1 MVGRPYLLRM
11 SAKKLR
17 TIENGTASFLDELSW
32 RGMVYQHTDGL
43 ADALATKELSAYAGF
58 DPTASSLHVG
68 HLVPVMGLAHLQR
81 AGHRPIALVGGGT
94 GMIGDP
100 SGKTAERQLVS
111 VEEIEE
117 NSRAIGKQLE
127 HFLDFSGAKAARM
140 RDNAVWLRPL
150 KAVEFMRDIG
160 KHFTVNY
167 MLAKDSVKS
176 RIEGGISFT
185 EFSYMLLQAY
195 DFLELHRREGVTLQ
209 IGGSDQWG
217 NITAGLELIRRVE
230 GKTAH
235 ALTMPL
241 VTTASGSKFG
251 KTEAGAVW
259 LDPART
265 SPYRFYQYWIN
276 VDDRDAGKYLRLF
289 TLLPREEIE
298 ALDKLTE
305 SAPEKR
311 GAQQA
316 LAREVTARVHG
327 NEAAQL
333 AEEVSKVLFGK
344 ADPKALTEPVLR
356 ALSEEVPFAEKSE
369 TSGVLDALVALKLA
383 ASKSAARRLVEQGGV
398 YVNGERV
405 SADTDLASTKPLAG
419 GYHLLRKG
427 ARDYGLIRGGTKK

>member
-1 MVGRPYLLRM
+1 MVGRPYLPRM
-11 SAKKLR
+11 HSKNSLL
-17 TIENGTASFLDELSW
+17 EELSW

-43 ADALATKELSAYAGF
+43 PDALATEQLSAYAGF
-58 DPTASSLHVG
+58 DPTAPSLHIG
-68 HLVPVMGLAHLQR
+68 SLVPVMGLVHLQR

-94 GMIGDP
+94 GLIGDP

-111 VEEIEE
+111 ADEIEK
-117 NSRAIGKQLE
+117 NSRALEKQLE
-127 HFLDFSGAKAARM
+127 RFLDFTGPKAARM
-140 RDNAVWLRPL
+140 RDNAAWLRPL
-150 KAVEFMRDIG
+150 KAVEFMRDVG

-167 MLAKDSVKS
+167 MLAKDSVQS

-195 DFLELHRREGVTLQ
+195 DFLELNRREGVTLQ

-251 KTEAGAVW
+251 KTEEGAVW
-259 LDPART
+259 LDSTRT
-265 SPYRFYQYWIN
+265 SPYKFYQYWIN

-289 TLLPREEIE
+289 TLMSRQEIE
-298 ALDKLTE
+298 ALEKLIT

-311 GAQQA
+311 EAQQA
-316 LAREVTARVHG
+316 LARDLTFRVHG
-327 NEAAQL
+327 EDAARV
-333 AEEVSKVLFGK
+333 AEEVSRVLFGK
-344 ADPKALTEPVLR
+344 ADPTSLTEPVLQ
-356 ALSEEVPFAEKSE
+356 ALSEEVPFAE
-369 TSGVLDALVALKLA
+369 TADAPGLLDALVTLKLA

-398 YVNGERV
+398 YVNGQRATAE
-405 SADTDLASTKPLAG
+405 TDLASVKALAAR
-419 GYHLLRKG
+419 YHLLRKG
-427 ARDYGLIRGGTKK
+427 VRDYGLIRKK

>member
-1 MVGRPYLLRM
+1 MQ
-11 SAKKLR
+11 AK
-17 TIENGTASFLDELSW
+17 ISFLDELSW

-43 ADALATKELSAYAGF
+43 ADALATGEVSAYVGF
-58 DPTASSLHVG
+58 DPTASSLHIG
-68 HLVPVMGLAHLQR
+68 SLVPVMGLAHFQR

-100 SGKTAERQLVS
+100 SGKTSERPLAS
-111 VEEIEE
+111 VEEIEA
-117 NSRAIGKQLE
+117 NARAIGKQLE
-127 HFLDFSGAKAARM
+127 RFLDFTGPRAALM
-140 RDNAVWLRPL
+140 RDNAEWLRPL
-150 KAVEFMRDIG
+150 KAVEFMRDVG

-167 MLAKDSVKS
+167 MLAKDSVQS

-195 DFLELHRREGVTLQ
+195 DFLELSRRDGVTLQ
-209 IGGSDQWG
+209 MGGSDQWG

-265 SPYRFYQYWIN
+265 SPYKFYQYWIN
-276 VDDRDAGKYLRLF
+276 VDDRDTGKYLRFF
-289 TLLPREEIE
+289 TLLPRKEVE
-298 ALDKLTE
+298 ALDKLIE

-311 GAQQA
+311 EAQQA
-316 LAREVTARVHG
+316 LARDVTARVHG
-327 NEAAQL
+327 EEAARV
-333 AEEVSKVLFGK
+333 AEEVSRVLFGK
-344 ADPKALTEPVLR
+344 AEPAALTEPVLR
-356 ALSEEVPFAEKSE
+356 ALGEEVPFAESRDAP
-369 TSGVLDALVALKLA
+369 GLLDALVTLKLA
-383 ASKSAARRLVEQGGV
+383 ASKGAAKRLIEQGGV
-398 YVNGERV
+398 YLNGERV
-405 SADTDLASTKPLAG
+405 SADTDLPATKPLAG

-427 ARDYGLIRGGTKK
+427 ARDYGLIRVGGR

>member
-1 MVGRPYLLRM
+1 MHSKNSLL
-11 SAKKLR
+11 
-17 TIENGTASFLDELSW
+17 EELSW

-43 ADALATKELSAYAGF
+43 PDALATDQLSAYAGF
-58 DPTASSLHVG
+58 DPTAPSLHIG
-68 HLVPVMGLAHLQR
+68 SLVPVMGLAHLQR
-81 AGHRPIALVGGGT
+81 AGHRPIVLVGGGT

-100 SGKTAERQLVS
+100 SGKTAERQLAS

-117 NSRAIGKQLE
+117 NSRALEKQLSR
-127 HFLDFSGAKAARM
+127 FLDFGTGKARTNAALM
-140 RDNAVWLRPL
+140 RDNAEWLRPL
-150 KAVEFMRDIG
+150 KAVEFMRDVG

-167 MLAKDSVKS
+167 MLAKDSVQS

-195 DFLELHRREGVTLQ
+195 DFLELNRREGVTLQ

-217 NITAGLELIRRVE
+217 NITAGLELIRRVQ

-259 LDPART
+259 LDPALT
-265 SPYRFYQYWIN
+265 SPYKFYQYWIN

-289 TLLPREEIE
+289 TLLPRQEIE
-298 ALDKLTE
+298 ALEKQIA

-311 GAQQA
+311 EAQQA
-316 LAREVTARVHG
+316 LARDVTARVHG
-327 NEAAQL
+327 TEAARV
-333 AEEVSKVLFGK
+333 AEEVSGVLFGK
-344 ADPKALTEPVLR
+344 ADPTSLAEPVLK
-356 ALSEEVPFAEKSE
+356 AMSDEVPFAEARE
-369 TSGVLDALVALKLA
+369 TPGLLDALVVLKLA

-398 YVNGERV
+398 VLNGQRATTE
-405 SADTDLASTKPLAG
+405 TDLGSTEALAG
-419 GYHLLRKG
+419 GYFLIRKG
-427 ARDYGLIRGGTKK
+427 ARDYGLIRRSSL